1 MNWERDQNLRQAE
14 EAIRTVE
21 SISAE
26 RDRKGNAH
34 VTAGRY
40 GELVANMVKYAES
53 QLALEMLNH
62 NQSVSPTVSLY
73 QGPEAQHLPSRQHTE
88 PERLRGQNVINP
100 T

>member
-62 NQSVSPTVSLY
+62 NQSVSPTVPLY